1 MKKLFMRLIKHLQHL
16 IIDINMKRVL
26 LILSLI
32 LFASSEQTNAY
43 LKPELAFGLQF
54 RKNTFS
60 EALQIA
66 KKENKLIFLYFNT
79 TWCGPCIELKMTTF
93 RSKAVAELF
102 NSSFINISVNG
113 EKGDGP
119 ALVNKYKV
127 RGYPSYIFLNSE
139 GKVVYLTDGFL
150 NAKRFIELGEKVSN
164 FHQRRKNRI
173 ES

>member
-1 MKKLFMRLIKHLQHL
+1 
-16 IIDINMKRVL
+16 MKRVL
-26 LILSLI
+26 IILLVI
-32 LFASSEQTNAY
+32 LLASSEYANSY

-66 KKENKLIFLYFNT
+66 KKENKLVFLYFNT

-102 NSSFINISVNG
+102 NTSFINISVNG

-119 ALVNKYKV
+119 ALVNKYKI

-139 GKVVYLTDGFL
+139 GKVIYMTDGFL
-150 NAKRFIELGEKVSN
+150 NAKRFTELGEKISIMHKRV
-164 FHQRRKNRI
+164 KKGI
-173 ES
+173 ET